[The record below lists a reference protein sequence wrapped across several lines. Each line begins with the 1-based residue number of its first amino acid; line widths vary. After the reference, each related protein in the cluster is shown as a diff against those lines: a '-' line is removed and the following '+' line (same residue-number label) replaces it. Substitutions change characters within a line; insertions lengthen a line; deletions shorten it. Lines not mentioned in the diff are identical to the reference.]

1 MHIDIEKQWKNERK
15 SKYITSYE
23 HNTKEWKRK
32 EKKKVQDPE
41 LITDQGLKR
50 IIHMRTIAGS
60 P

>member
-32 EKKKVQDPE
+32 EKKKVQDPK
-41 LITDQGLKR
+41 G
-50 IIHMRTIAGS
+50 IIKTLLVYFGNG
-60 P
+60 